1 MADGVRTRAVLYAYG
16 GDGEDALVECSVD
29 SEGVLRV
36 VQRSAGPL
44 TQLCFDESPHE
55 AEFELDAPAA
65 EELARQMGVD
75 RAEML
80 PAALQLR
87 FAGPDSSLMIR
98 EDLRGRGLGY
108 RVRERPPRALS
119 PPAGPR
125 GRPSERMPFVRYTA
139 LALVRVGA
147 VRYGNTH
154 QIGRFLNIDIPSV

>member
-1 MADGVRTRAVLYAYG
+1 MADGVWTRAVLYAYG
-16 GDGEDALVECSVD
+16 GDGEDVLVECSVD
-29 SEGVLRV
+29 PEGVLRV

-44 TQLCFDESPHE
+44 TRLCFDESPHE
-55 AEFELDAPAA
+55 VEFELDAPVA

-108 RVRERPPRALS
+108 RVRERP
-119 PPAGPR
+119 
-125 GRPSERMPFVRYTA
+125 
-139 LALVRVGA
+139 LVR
-147 VRYGNTH
+147 
-154 QIGRFLNIDIPSV
+154 

>member
-1 MADGVRTRAVLYAYG
+1 MADGIRTRAVLYAYG

-36 VQRSAGPL
+36 VQCSAGPL
-44 TQLCFDESPHE
+44 TRLCFDESPHE

-65 EELARQMGVD
+65 EELARQMGMD

-108 RVRERPPRALS
+108 RVRERP
-119 PPAGPR
+119 
-125 GRPSERMPFVRYTA
+125 
-139 LALVRVGA
+139 LVR
-147 VRYGNTH
+147 
-154 QIGRFLNIDIPSV
+154 

>member
-16 GDGEDALVECSVD
+16 GDGEDVLVECLVD
-29 SEGVLRV
+29 PEG

-44 TQLCFDESPHE
+44 TRLCFDESPHE

-108 RVRERPPRALS
+108 RVRERP
-119 PPAGPR
+119 
-125 GRPSERMPFVRYTA
+125 
-139 LALVRVGA
+139 LVR
-147 VRYGNTH
+147 
-154 QIGRFLNIDIPSV
+154 